1 MKQTK
6 HLLLLLLAFILS
18 VTNTFAQGEGT
29 TFEVGNVTYYIT
41 KNDLTPGHLN
51 NEVEIWKV
59 GGSGVVTIPA
69 KVTHPQ
75 NSEIYNVVGTRGW
88 MEGSPKVVT
97 KIILP
102 EGLTKISVGGFS
114 NSEGLTE
121 IVIPSTCTEIE
132 PSCFTF
138 SSKLKKFEV
147 AAANPNFKHNDNGWL
162 LNKTGNKLV
171 YLPKGW
177 EGEVDVPSTIT
188 SIAPSGMFR
197 CPKVKVVKLPSTF
210 VNNEGTLDYPSFAC
224 TATQFVVAPE
234 NPAFKDIDGVLFN
247 KNGTDLIAFP
257 VEYYKSPAPSENWQD
272 PRFKYTLPTSAKTI
286 CSNAFFGTFN
296 YPKTLDLNNVEKLE
310 DKALQQMWG
319 LKQITIGA
327 FVKEIGKGALTG
339 CTSLIAI
346 KVNPANSKYKDD
358 DGVLYT
364 KDGEHLMQFPTKKTG
379 DYAVLIGTKFIDD
392 EAFREVDN
400 TGVVTLSSS
409 VENIGKSS
417 FRTAKFSKIII
428 PDDSRLKEIDEFAF
442 DNFEMTGTLKLPAT
456 LEKLGVQAFGSSKL
470 TEIRFAAGVQL
481 ESISYDCFNGMPNLE
496 RVVFEGNAP
505 RLTTIHSRAFMNCP
519 KLKTVDIP
527 QNVTQIETSVFVNTP
542 MLETVIFKTPSS
554 LKTIGKSTF
563 SKSGIRHI
571 ELPNSVTKIEEQA
584 FDNCAN
590 LTTVKVPA
598 SVTEIKTGAFNFCE
612 NLTAINVEA
621 GNTKYASLD
630 GMLCS
635 KDKKTLVTFPAGK
648 ADSKYTLIP
657 YFDTV
662 GEYAFYSSNKVSNI
676 TFPKS
681 VVNIEDRSLALC
693 KNIKSLSFMGEE
705 NVPELKTDI
714 LFNSSNPQDINIYV
728 RKDWYDKTEN
738 AATIQKYDNIFK
750 NVIPS
755 FYAKEVVGGKNY
767 DRGVE
772 FFQTS
777 DNNVGVISFED
788 EHERTSV
795 IIDKEAVQP
804 AFTSKSGVAIPEAT
818 YSVSSVLDFA
828 FEEKSTP
835 NPSGKNVKAIV
846 FLSEIGSIGL
856 KAFNRSS
863 IEQLFFV
870 GNAPGDLT
878 YDNYELPN
886 DYPFK
891 ENQKIYVKRTKVNSY
906 QTAWQ
911 TTEHTLG
918 ITHEIPQTTHSY
930 GATRCY
936 PFDVQYDNDGD
947 VRPYLPVDFS
957 RMTPA
962 YPYARARRIDDGY
975 VPAFL
980 GVLLHSRNAASATSY
995 CEMTDTQDHHAV
1007 NDPSGK
1013 YSAATYK
1020 MVGVVEDTQVMS
1032 DANNNLYAFSKSK
1045 GQFLKIKQSPGN
1057 KMPYFSAYLK
1067 LDSNNQAKGFS
1078 FRFDDDD
1085 PSATGI
1091 ENIGIAEETND
1102 SVPYYN
1108 LNGMRVNKPAKGVYI
1123 HNGKKVI
1130 IR

>member
-856 KAFNRSS
+856 KAFKRSS

-962 YPYARARRIDDGY
+962 YPYARARRIDNGY

-995 CEMTDTQDHHAV
+995 CEMTDAQDHHAV

-1045 GQFLKIKQSPGN
+1045 GQFLKIKQAPGN

-1085 PSATGI
+1085 PSTTGI

-1102 SVPYYN
+1102 SAPYYN
-1108 LNGMRVNKPAKGVYI
+1108 LNGMRVNNPAKGVYI

-1130 IR
+1130 IK

>member
-224 TATQFVVAPE
+224 TATRFVVAPE

-750 NVIPS
+750 HVIPS

-856 KAFNRSS
+856 KAFKRSS

-962 YPYARARRIDDGY
+962 YPYARARRIDNGY

-995 CEMTDTQDHHAV
+995 CEMTDAQDHHAV

-1045 GQFLKIKQSPGN
+1045 GQFLKIKQAPGN
-1057 KMPYFSAYLK
+1057 TMPYFSAYLK

-1085 PSATGI
+1085 PSTTGI
-1091 ENIGIAEETND
+1091 ENIEIAEDAND
-1102 SVPYYN
+1102 SAPYYN
-1108 LNGMRVNKPAKGVYI
+1108 LNGMRVNNPAKGVYI

-1130 IR
+1130 IK

>member
-1 MKQTK
+1 M
-6 HLLLLLLAFILS
+6 
-18 VTNTFAQGEGT
+18 
-29 TFEVGNVTYYIT
+29 
-41 KNDLTPGHLN
+41 
-51 NEVEIWKV
+51 
-59 GGSGVVTIPA
+59 PA
-69 KVTHPQ
+69 
-75 NSEIYNVVGTRGW
+75 
-88 MEGSPKVVT
+88 
-97 KIILP
+97 
-102 EGLTKISVGGFS
+102 
-114 NSEGLTE
+114 
-121 IVIPSTCTEIE
+121 
-132 PSCFTF
+132 
-138 SSKLKKFEV
+138 
-147 AAANPNFKHNDNGWL
+147 
-162 LNKTGNKLV
+162 
-171 YLPKGW
+171 
-177 EGEVDVPSTIT
+177 
-188 SIAPSGMFR
+188 
-197 CPKVKVVKLPSTF
+197 
-210 VNNEGTLDYPSFAC
+210 
-224 TATQFVVAPE
+224 
-234 NPAFKDIDGVLFN
+234 
-247 KNGTDLIAFP
+247 
-257 VEYYKSPAPSENWQD
+257 
-272 PRFKYTLPTSAKTI
+272 SAKTI

-319 LKQITIGA
+319 LKEITIGA
-327 FVKEIGKGALTG
+327 FVNKIGEGAFTG

-346 KVNPANSKYKDD
+346 KVNPANNKYKDD

-379 DYAVLIGTKFIDD
+379 DYTVLTGTKFIDK
-392 EAFREVDN
+392 EAFREVADA
-400 TGVVTLSSS
+400 GVVTLPTS
-409 VENIGKSS
+409 VEEIGESGFRSANIVKL
-417 FRTAKFSKIII
+417 II
-428 PDDSRLKEIDEFAF
+428 PDNANLKKIGDFAF
-442 DNFEMTGTLKLPAT
+442 DHFGMTGTLKLPAT
-456 LEKLGVQAFGSSKL
+456 LESLGAQAFGSAQLK
-470 TEIRFAAGVQL
+470 EIRFANGVKL
-481 ESISYDCFNGMPNLE
+481 DAISYDCFVDMSKLE
-496 RVVFEGNAP
+496 RVVFEGGAP
-505 RLTTIHSRAFMNCP
+505 NLTMFHSRAFQNCTQ
-519 KLKTVDIP
+519 LRTVDIP

-542 MLETVIFKTPSS
+542 MLETVVFKTPSS

-728 RKDWYDKTEN
+728 RKDWYDKAEN
-738 AATIQKYDNIFK
+738 IATIQNYDNIFK

-788 EHERTSV
+788 AHERTSV
-795 IIDKEAVQP
+795 IIGNEAVQP

-828 FEEKSTP
+828 FEDKGTP

-856 KAFNRSS
+856 KAFKRSS
-863 IEQLFFV
+863 IDQLFFV

-930 GATRCY
+930 GAARCY
-936 PFDVQYDNDGD
+936 PFDVQYDNNGD

-962 YPYARARRIDDGY
+962 YPYARARRIDNGY

-980 GVLLHSRNAASATSY
+980 GVLLHSPNAANATSY
-995 CEMTDTQDHHAV
+995 CEMTDAQDHHAV
-1007 NDPSGK
+1007 TDPSGK

-1045 GQFLKIKQSPGN
+1045 GQFLKIKQAPGN

-1085 PSATGI
+1085 PSTTGI

-1102 SVPYYN
+1102 SAPYYN
-1108 LNGMRVNKPAKGVYI
+1108 LNGMRVNNPAKGVYI

-1130 IR
+1130 IK

>member
-18 VTNTFAQGEGT
+18 VTNAFAQGEGT
-29 TFEVGNVTYYIT
+29 TFEVGNITYYIT
-41 KNDLTPGHLN
+41 KNDLTLGHLN

-59 GGSGVVTIPA
+59 GGSGVVTIPS

-88 MEGSPKVVT
+88 MEGSPKGVT

-102 EGLTKISVGGFS
+102 EGLKKISVGGFS
-114 NSEGLTE
+114 GSEGLTE

-138 SSKLKKFEV
+138 SNKLKKFEV
-147 AAANPNFKHNDNGWL
+147 ATTNPNFKHDANGWL

-177 EGEVDVPSTIT
+177 EGEVNIPSTIT

-197 CPKVKVVKLPSTF
+197 CPNVTIVNVPATF
-210 VNNEGTLDYPSFAC
+210 VSNEGTLEYPSFAG
-224 TATQFVVAPE
+224 TATKFVVASG

-247 KNGTDLIAFP
+247 NNGTDLIAFP
-257 VEYYKSPAPSENWQD
+257 VKYYKSPAPSEDWQK
-272 PRFKYTLPTSAKTI
+272 PIFKYTLPASAKTI
-286 CSNAFFGTFN
+286 CSNAFFGTYN
-296 YPKTLDLNNVEKLE
+296 YPKTLDLNNVETLQ

-327 FVKEIGKGALTG
+327 FVNKIGKGALTG

-346 KVNPANSKYKDD
+346 KVNSANSKYKDD

-379 DYAVLIGTKFIDD
+379 DYTVLPNTKFIDN
-392 EAFREVDN
+392 EAFREVADA
-400 TGVVTLSSS
+400 GVVTLPAS
-409 VENIGKSS
+409 VEEIGESS
-417 FRTAKFSKIII
+417 FRSAKITKLII
-428 PDDSRLKEIDEFAF
+428 PDNANLKKIGDFAF
-442 DNFEMTGTLKLPAT
+442 DHFGMTGILKLPAT
-456 LEKLGVQAFGSSKL
+456 LESLGAQAFGSAQLKEIHFADGVKL
-470 TEIRFAAGVQL
+470 DA
-481 ESISYDCFNGMPNLE
+481 ISYDCFVDMSKLE

-505 RLTTIHSRAFMNCP
+505 NLTMFHSRAFQNCTQ
-519 KLKTVDIP
+519 LRTVDIP
-527 QNVTQIETSVFVNTP
+527 QNVTQIEISVFVNTP

-571 ELPNSVTKIEEQA
+571 ELPSSVTKIEEQA
-584 FDNCAN
+584 FDNCTN
-590 LTTVKVPA
+590 LTTVEVPA

-612 NLTAINVEA
+612 NLTAINVA
-621 GNTKYASLD
+621 TGNTKYASLD

-662 GEYAFYSSNKVSNI
+662 GEYAFYSSNKVGNI

-728 RKDWYDKTEN
+728 RKDWYDKAEN
-738 AATIQKYDNIFK
+738 TATIQNYDNIFK

-788 EHERTSV
+788 AHERTSV
-795 IIDKEAVQP
+795 IIGNEAVQP

-818 YSVSSVLDFA
+818 YHVSSVLDFA
-828 FEEKSTP
+828 FEDKGMP

-856 KAFNRSS
+856 KAFKRSS
-863 IEQLFFV
+863 IDQLFFV

-918 ITHEIPQTTHSY
+918 IMHEIPQTTHSY
-930 GATRCY
+930 GAARCY

-962 YPYARARRIDDGY
+962 YPYARARRIDNGY

-980 GVLLHSRNAASATSY
+980 GVLLHSPNAANATSY
-995 CEMTDTQDHHAV
+995 CEMTDAQDHHAV
-1007 NDPSGK
+1007 TDPSGK

-1020 MVGVVEDTQVMS
+1020 MVGVVEETQVMS

-1045 GQFLKIKQSPGN
+1045 GQFLKIKQAPGN
-1057 KMPYFSAYLK
+1057 TMPYFSAYLK
-1067 LDSNNQAKGFS
+1067 LDSNNQAKSFS

-1085 PSATGI
+1085 PSTTGI
-1091 ENIGIAEETND
+1091 ENIEIAEDANN
-1102 SVPYYN
+1102 SAPYYN
-1108 LNGMRVNKPAKGVYI
+1108 LNGMRVNNPAKGVYI

-1130 IR
+1130 IK

>member
-18 VTNTFAQGEGT
+18 VTNAFAQGEGT

-59 GGSGVVTIPA
+59 GGSGVVTIPS

-88 MEGSPKVVT
+88 MEGSPKAVT

-102 EGLTKISVGGFS
+102 EGLKKISVGGFS
-114 NSEGLTE
+114 SSEGLTE
-121 IVIPSTCTEIE
+121 IVIPSTCTVIE
-132 PSCFTF
+132 SSCFTF
-138 SSKLKKFEV
+138 SDKLTKFEV
-147 AAANPNFKHNDNGWL
+147 AAANPNFKHDANGWL
-162 LNKTGNKLV
+162 LNKAGDKLV

-177 EGEVDVPSTIT
+177 VGDVNIPSTIT

-197 CPKVKVVKLPSTF
+197 CPKVTNVNLPSTF
-210 VNNEGTLDYPSFAC
+210 VNNEGTVEYPSFAG
-224 TATQFVVAPE
+224 TATKFVVASE
-234 NPAFKDIDGVLFN
+234 NPVFKDIDGVLFN

-257 VEYYKSPAPSENWQD
+257 VKHYNSPAPSENWKD
-272 PRFKYTLPTSAKTI
+272 PRFKYTLPASAKTI

-319 LKQITIGA
+319 LKEITIGA
-327 FVKEIGKGALTG
+327 FVNKIGEGAFTG

-346 KVNPANSKYKDD
+346 KVNPANNKYKDD

-379 DYAVLIGTKFIDD
+379 DYTVLTGTKFIDK
-392 EAFREVDN
+392 EAFREVADA
-400 TGVVTLSSS
+400 GVVTLPTS
-409 VENIGKSS
+409 VEEIGESGFRSANI
-417 FRTAKFSKIII
+417 AKLII
-428 PDDSRLKEIDEFAF
+428 PDNANLKKIGDFAF
-442 DNFEMTGTLKLPAT
+442 DHFGMTGTLKLPAT
-456 LEKLGVQAFGSSKL
+456 LESLGAQAFGSAQLK
-470 TEIRFAAGVQL
+470 EIRFANGVKL
-481 ESISYDCFNGMPNLE
+481 DAISYDCFVDMSKLE
-496 RVVFEGNAP
+496 RVVFEGGAP
-505 RLTTIHSRAFMNCP
+505 NLTMFHSRAFQNCTQ
-519 KLKTVDIP
+519 LRTVDIP

-542 MLETVIFKTPSS
+542 MLETVVFKTPSS

-728 RKDWYDKTEN
+728 RKDWYDKAEN
-738 AATIQKYDNIFK
+738 IATIQNYDNIFK

-788 EHERTSV
+788 AHERTSV
-795 IIDKEAVQP
+795 IIGNEAVQP

-828 FEEKSTP
+828 FEDKGTP

-856 KAFNRSS
+856 KAFKRSS
-863 IEQLFFV
+863 IDQLFFV

-930 GATRCY
+930 GAARCY
-936 PFDVQYDNDGD
+936 PFDVQYDNNGD

-962 YPYARARRIDDGY
+962 YPYARARRIDNGY

-980 GVLLHSRNAASATSY
+980 GVLLHSPNAANATSY
-995 CEMTDTQDHHAV
+995 CEMTDAQDHHAV
-1007 NDPSGK
+1007 TDPSGK

-1045 GQFLKIKQSPGN
+1045 GQFLKIKQAPGN

-1085 PSATGI
+1085 PSTTGI
-1091 ENIGIAEETND
+1091 ENIEIAEDAND
-1102 SVPYYN
+1102 SAPYYN
-1108 LNGMRVNKPAKGVYI
+1108 LNGMRVNNPAKGVYI

-1130 IR
+1130 IK

>member
-428 PDDSRLKEIDEFAF
+428 PDDSRLKEID
-442 DNFEMTGTLKLPAT
+442 
-456 LEKLGVQAFGSSKL
+456 
-470 TEIRFAAGVQL
+470 
-481 ESISYDCFNGMPNLE
+481 
-496 RVVFEGNAP
+496 
-505 RLTTIHSRAFMNCP
+505 
-519 KLKTVDIP
+519 
-527 QNVTQIETSVFVNTP
+527 
-542 MLETVIFKTPSS
+542 
-554 LKTIGKSTF
+554 
-563 SKSGIRHI
+563 
-571 ELPNSVTKIEEQA
+571 
-584 FDNCAN
+584 
-590 LTTVKVPA
+590 
-598 SVTEIKTGAFNFCE
+598 
-612 NLTAINVEA
+612 
-621 GNTKYASLD
+621 
-630 GMLCS
+630 
-635 KDKKTLVTFPAGK
+635 
-648 ADSKYTLIP
+648 
-657 YFDTV
+657 
-662 GEYAFYSSNKVSNI
+662 
-676 TFPKS
+676 
-681 VVNIEDRSLALC
+681 
-693 KNIKSLSFMGEE
+693 
-705 NVPELKTDI
+705 
-714 LFNSSNPQDINIYV
+714 
-728 RKDWYDKTEN
+728 
-738 AATIQKYDNIFK
+738 
-750 NVIPS
+750 
-755 FYAKEVVGGKNY
+755 
-767 DRGVE
+767 
-772 FFQTS
+772 
-777 DNNVGVISFED
+777 
-788 EHERTSV
+788 
-795 IIDKEAVQP
+795 
-804 AFTSKSGVAIPEAT
+804 
-818 YSVSSVLDFA
+818 
-828 FEEKSTP
+828 
-835 NPSGKNVKAIV
+835 
-846 FLSEIGSIGL
+846 
-856 KAFNRSS
+856 
-863 IEQLFFV
+863 
-870 GNAPGDLT
+870 
-878 YDNYELPN
+878 
-886 DYPFK
+886 
-891 ENQKIYVKRTKVNSY
+891 
-906 QTAWQ
+906 
-911 TTEHTLG
+911 
-918 ITHEIPQTTHSY
+918 
-930 GATRCY
+930 
-936 PFDVQYDNDGD
+936 
-947 VRPYLPVDFS
+947 
-957 RMTPA
+957 
-962 YPYARARRIDDGY
+962 
-975 VPAFL
+975 
-980 GVLLHSRNAASATSY
+980 
-995 CEMTDTQDHHAV
+995 
-1007 NDPSGK
+1007 
-1013 YSAATYK
+1013 
-1020 MVGVVEDTQVMS
+1020 
-1032 DANNNLYAFSKSK
+1032 
-1045 GQFLKIKQSPGN
+1045 
-1057 KMPYFSAYLK
+1057 
-1067 LDSNNQAKGFS
+1067 
-1078 FRFDDDD
+1078 
-1085 PSATGI
+1085 
-1091 ENIGIAEETND
+1091 
-1102 SVPYYN
+1102 
-1108 LNGMRVNKPAKGVYI
+1108 
-1123 HNGKKVI
+1123 
-1130 IR
+1130 